1 MKKENFS
8 KKPVITKDDN
18 EDFKNTKWWIC
29 DNVYIDN
36 DVKVRD
42 HCHITGKYRDSAHR
56 DCNINRKLNQKIP
69 VVFHNCL
76 SLYWYFI

>member
-42 HCHITGKYRDSAHR
+42 HCHITGKYRDS
-56 DCNINRKLNQKIP
+56 IEI
-69 VVFHNCL
+69 VL
-76 SLYWYFI
+76 SIVN